1 MLYFDHCASTPP
13 FDEVIQTVSEVMKLQ
28 YSNPSSIHQAGVAA
42 EKLVTRA
49 REVMASALQ
58 VQPNEILFTSGA
70 TESNNLAIQG
80 AAMQKKSR
88 GNHIITTGIEHASVY
103 ECCRLLERRGFQVT
117 YLPVDSSG
125 RIRIT
130 DLRAA
135 ITEQTILVSIMH
147 VNNEVGSIQ
156 PIEAIG
162 EVLKEYPRI
171 LFHVDGVQ
179 GLGKV
184 PVKLHEWGVD
194 LYSIS
199 AHKLRGPKGV
209 GVLYCREG
217 VQIQPLF
224 AGGEQERGLRAGT
237 LNVPNNVAM
246 AKAVRM
252 TLERQET
259 AVTKLRELRQH
270 LIQGID
276 SIPELVLNSSR
287 NLEEGA
293 PHVVHFS
300 YPGMK
305 PEVIIHKLEQ
315 HGIVASTQSACS
327 SKDLKPSRVLL
338 AMGCNEARAS
348 GGIRISMDAEQ
359 SIEDI
364 VKLAEALRIIVKE
377 LKPLE
382 KGQHRR

>member
-1 MLYFDHCASTPP
+1 
-13 FDEVIQTVSEVMKLQ
+13 
-28 YSNPSSIHQAGVAA
+28 
-42 EKLVTRA
+42 
-49 REVMASALQ
+49 MASALQ

-135 ITEQTILVSIMH
+135 ITEQTILVCIIH

-162 EVLKEYPRI
+162 QVLKEYPRI

-184 PVKLHEWGVD
+184 PVKLREWGVD

-259 AVTKLRELRQH
+259 AVTKLRELRQQ
-270 LIQGID
+270 LIQEID

-287 NLEEGA
+287 NLEESA

-315 HGIVASTQSACS
+315 HGIMASTQSACS

-364 VKLAEALRIIVKE
+364 VKLAEALRIIVEE
-377 LKPLE
+377 LRPLE